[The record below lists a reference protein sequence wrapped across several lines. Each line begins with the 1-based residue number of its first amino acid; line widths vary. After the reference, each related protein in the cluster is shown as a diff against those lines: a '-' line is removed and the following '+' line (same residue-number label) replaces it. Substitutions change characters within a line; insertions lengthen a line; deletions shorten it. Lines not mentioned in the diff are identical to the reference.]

1 MQTAEEA
8 WDTHGKGKRRFV
20 EQLDYIRQLSCQF
33 PVAPVRVVYAA
44 SGSLPAAMVLRD
56 KEAVVEHMLYWTAPA
71 SEAEAHYLAV
81 ILNSETARS
90 RAEQYQARGQFGAR
104 HFDKVMFNLPI
115 PLFDAR
121 DPLHGDLA
129 AAGVHAEEVAAL
141 AELVEGEK
149 FQRARKRVR
158 DALADDGVGGEIEKL
173 VEKLL
178 ESR

>member
-1 MQTAEEA
+1 VFWQKLKKPNALES
-8 WDTHGKGKRRFV
+8 K
-20 EQLDYIRQLSCQF
+20 
-33 PVAPVRVVYAA
+33 P
-44 SGSLPAAMVLRD
+44 
-56 KEAVVEHMLYWTAPA
+56 
-71 SEAEAHYLAV
+71 
-81 ILNSETARS
+81 
-90 RAEQYQARGQFGAR
+90 RAERFQSRGQFGAR
-104 HFDKVMFNLPI
+104 DFDKVMFNLPI